1 MEDIIIVPI
10 IFAAISAWILI
21 PKYLRY
27 KQEMARQGILTPPKR
42 SPEEEGEVKR
52 LRDRV
57 ENLENLICRLDSE
70 INIQLEKSMSG
81 KIVTAP
87 GAAGVS
93 QMPTTFMHIASALES
108 RYQILKELGRG
119 GMGIVFQAQDKQLN
133 EQVAIKIL
141 SPMVSGD
148 ADALER
154 LKREVSAARR
164 ITHPNIIR
172 IHDISEMNGLQYV
185 SMEYFHGTSLKDY
198 IRQNAPLSINQA
210 QNIAAQICD
219 GLDAAHKQGIIHR
232 DLKSQNI
239 IVNSLNQIKIIDFG
253 LAHTSHLQGL
263 TATGLIM
270 GTPEYMAPEQVAGRK
285 VDERADIYSLGIILY
300 ELFTGKVPFSGD
312 SAIAVGFK
320 QMKED
325 APKPRSMNA
334 AIPQSVEA
342 VIMKT
347 LEKDPYHRYQTA
359 MEVKNDLHTAVLQ
372 PVAAQAAA
380 NASPQVDRV
389 KN

>member
-1 MEDIIIVPI
+1 MGDAIALFI
-10 IFAAISAWILI
+10 IFGSITVWILI

-27 KQEMARQGILTPPKR
+27 RQELARQGVLTPQKT
-42 SPEEEGEVKR
+42 PEEEGEVKR

-141 SPMVSGD
+141 SPMVSSD

-185 SMEYFHGTSLKDY
+185 SMEYFHGMTLKDY

-300 ELFTGKVPFSGD
+300 ELFTGKVPFTGD

-325 APKPRSMNA
+325 APKPTATNA
-334 AIPQSVEA
+334 AIPQAVEA
-342 VIMKT
+342 VILKA
-347 LEKDPYHRYQTA
+347 LEKDPYRRYQTA
-359 MEVKNDLHTAVLQ
+359 LEVKNDLHTAILQ
-372 PVAAQAAA
+372 PVAAQAVAS
-380 NASPQVDRV
+380 ASPQVGRV